1 MHDDERRR
9 RLGLIGDLRRAI
21 DADELTLYCQPKVAI
36 GTSRF
41 CGAEA
46 LMRWKHPEQGMVSP
60 AVFVELA
67 ESAGLITPLT
77 HWVLEAAFRERHR
90 WHAADFDQPLA
101 VNLSA
106 RDLHDP
112 RLVDRVRGLIS
123 TWGTQAGWMEF
134 ELTES
139 ALMVDPATVIQTLGR
154 LRDLGVE
161 LMVDDY
167 GTGYSSL
174 RYLQQLPVSSIKI
187 DQSFVR
193 RMLDDADSAA
203 IVRSTV
209 ELCHAL
215 HMRAIAE
222 GVETEP
228 VFDAL
233 SALGCDAAQGYYVG
247 KPLPVAGFPAWA
259 RASRWTSDVQPTTI

>member
-1 MHDDERRR
+1 
-9 RLGLIGDLRRAI
+9 
-21 DADELTLYCQPKVAI
+21 
-36 GTSRF
+36 
-41 CGAEA
+41 
-46 LMRWKHPEQGMVSP
+46 
-60 AVFVELA
+60 
-67 ESAGLITPLT
+67 
-77 HWVLEAAFRERHR
+77 VLEAAFRARHQ
-90 WHAADFDQPLA
+90 WHEADFEQPLA

-123 TWGTQAGWMEF
+123 TWGTRDGWMQF

-139 ALMVDPATVIQTLGR
+139 ALMVEPETVIETLRR
-154 LRDLGVE
+154 LRDLGIE

-174 RYLQQLPVSSIKI
+174 RYLQQMPVSSIKI

-193 RMLDDADSAA
+193 RMIDDPQSAA

-209 ELCHAL
+209 DLCHAL
-215 HMRAIAE
+215 HMQAIAE
-222 GVETEP
+222 GVEAEP

-233 SALGCDAAQGYYVG
+233 TALGCDAVQGYYVG
-247 KPLPVAGFPAWA
+247 KPLPVADFPAWA
-259 RASRWTSDVQPTTI
+259 RSSRWSTPRVAGVAS

>member
-1 MHDDERRR
+1 
-9 RLGLIGDLRRAI
+9 
-21 DADELTLYCQPKVAI
+21 
-36 GTSRF
+36 
-41 CGAEA
+41 
-46 LMRWKHPEQGMVSP
+46 MVSP
-60 AVFVELA
+60 AVFVQLA

-77 HWVLEAAFRERHR
+77 HWVLEAAFRARHR
-90 WHAADFDQPLA
+90 WHAADFEQPLA

-112 RLVDRVRGLIS
+112 RLVDRVRHLIS

-139 ALMVDPATVIQTLGR
+139 ALMVDPATVIETLGR

-193 RMLDDADSAA
+193 RMLDDSDSAA

-222 GVETEP
+222 GVENET
-228 VFDAL
+228 VFNAL

-247 KPLPVAGFPAWA
+247 KPLPVADFPEWA
-259 RASRWTSDVQPTTI
+259 RASRWTVVAEATAT

>member
-1 MHDDERRR
+1 MQ
-9 RLGLIGDLRRAI
+9 L
-21 DADELTLYCQPKVAI
+21 
-36 GTSRF
+36 
-41 CGAEA
+41 
-46 LMRWKHPEQGMVSP
+46 
-60 AVFVELA
+60 
-67 ESAGLITPLT
+67 
-77 HWVLEAAFRERHR
+77 
-90 WHAADFDQPLA
+90 
-101 VNLSA
+101 
-106 RDLHDP
+106 
-112 RLVDRVRGLIS
+112 
-123 TWGTQAGWMEF
+123 

-139 ALMVDPATVIQTLGR
+139 ALMIDPDTVIDTLAR

-193 RMLDDADSAA
+193 RMIDDPESAA

-222 GVETEP
+222 GVEDEP
-228 VFDAL
+228 VWNAL
-233 SALGCDAAQGYYVG
+233 RDVGCDVAQGYHVG
-247 KPLPVAGFPAWA
+247 RPLPVAEFPQWA
-259 RASRWTSDVQPTTI
+259 RASRWSTQSEKRETPA